1 MIIQKFDS
9 YPFEIKLKE
18 PFINSNIE
26 ISKRQG
32 FIIEIA
38 DELGNTG
45 YGEVSPLP
53 GSSEESFESIIPI
66 IKELEQRI
74 IGSELNSDIFQLVVN
89 VPSVEFGIS
98 QALQSIFLLRDG
110 LNPEWKFNSI
120 ISVNGIIG
128 MLPKGEALNKA
139 EELVENRFKTIKIK
153 VGREKIADDIDIVK
167 TIAENF
173 RSDIKYR
180 LDVNGKWNIDKTKF
194 VVKHLENINVEYL
207 EQPVNEFNELIKL
220 SNICKTPIAADE
232 SIRSTSDVKVL
243 LSESNIQYF
252 VLKPT
257 QMGNIAGTI
266 DIINTIEKEDRK
278 VIISSAFESSVGR
291 SALVF
296 LSSLLKSNYAHGLA
310 VASFFSNDIAED
322 VYPIANGKIEFD
334 KKMYPPKLNFVK
346 CS

>member
-98 QALQSIFLLRDG
+98 QHPS
-110 LNPEWKFNSI
+110 
-120 ISVNGIIG
+120 
-128 MLPKGEALNKA
+128 
-139 EELVENRFKTIKIK
+139 
-153 VGREKIADDIDIVK
+153 
-167 TIAENF
+167 
-173 RSDIKYR
+173 
-180 LDVNGKWNIDKTKF
+180 
-194 VVKHLENINVEYL
+194 
-207 EQPVNEFNELIKL
+207 
-220 SNICKTPIAADE
+220 
-232 SIRSTSDVKVL
+232 
-243 LSESNIQYF
+243 
-252 VLKPT
+252 
-257 QMGNIAGTI
+257 
-266 DIINTIEKEDRK
+266 
-278 VIISSAFESSVGR
+278 
-291 SALVF
+291 
-296 LSSLLKSNYAHGLA
+296 
-310 VASFFSNDIAED
+310 
-322 VYPIANGKIEFD
+322 
-334 KKMYPPKLNFVK
+334 
-346 CS
+346 